1 MKIRISLRLYFFASI
16 VLVSSS
22 MAIGFSLLSA
32 NYFINGLDKGLK
44 GIMLELSKTIEVED
58 GYPKTIVGFNVASR
72 WEDLPEIIQ
81 SRFDPSIEV
90 GMLYKE
96 EDKAS
101 IFTLPENLFFVL
113 NYPSPEGE
121 PRYISRI
128 MLEENRPKIEDNIKP
143 ATQMIKIAV
152 TGLAAIAL
160 FSFFLIMLMR
170 KIAKP
175 IESLRNWAK
184 SLDHTNLQ
192 KQPPDFT
199 YNELNTL
206 ATLIRSSLVS
216 AHDSLTREQQ
226 FLSYASHE
234 LRTPISVVRSNVEL
248 LNRLSEKTPLTEKQQ
263 FTVLRIERAALTMSD
278 LTNTLLWL
286 SRRDEQKIEPEPV
299 NLHEK
304 INTLCK
310 ELDYLLNGKQVKVC
324 ISTDDENVT
333 INAEAIS
340 CHIVLTNLIR
350 NAYQHTQNGTV
361 NIVQHGSSV
370 TIVNSN
376 QHEKSALNNTNT
388 SEQGTMGYGLGLQL
402 IDKII
407 KRHNWS
413 YTIYD
418 TPERYE
424 VIIDFDER

>member
-16 VLVSSS
+16 VLVSSL

-32 NYFINGLDKGLK
+32 NYFIDGLDKGLK
-44 GIMLELSKTIEVED
+44 GIMLELSKTTEVED
-58 GYPKTIVGFNVASR
+58 GHPKTIVGFNVASR

-90 GMLYKE
+90 GVLYKE

-101 IFTLPENLFFVL
+101 MFTLPENLFFVL

-128 MLEENRPKIEDNIKP
+128 MLEENRPKIEDNIQP
-143 ATQMIKIAV
+143 ATQMLRIAI

-160 FSFFLIMLMR
+160 FSFFLIMLMK

-184 SLDHTNLQ
+184 SLNHSNLQ
-192 KQPPDFT
+192 KNPPDFT

-206 ATLIRSSLVS
+206 ATLIRSSLIS

-248 LNRLSEKTPLTEKQQ
+248 LNRLNEKTPLTEKQQ
-263 FTVLRIERAALTMSD
+263 LTVRRIERAVLTMSD

-286 SRRDEQKIEPEPV
+286 SRRDEQQIESEPV
-299 NLHEK
+299 NLSEE
-304 INTLCK
+304 INTLCG
-310 ELDYLLNGKQVKVC
+310 ELDYLLSGKKVKLL
-324 ISTDDENVT
+324 INTDDENSI
-333 INAEAIS
+333 INTEATS

-350 NAYQHTQNGTV
+350 NAYQHTQGGVVHIT
-361 NIVQHGSSV
+361 QHGSRV
-370 TIVNSN
+370 TVMNSN
-376 QHEKSALNNTNT
+376 NTYST
-388 SEQGTMGYGLGLQL
+388 EHIAMGYGLGLQL
-402 IDKII
+402 SEKII
-407 KRHNWS
+407 KRYGWGYN
-413 YTIYD
+413 IYD

-424 VIIDFDER
+424 VVVDFGEAL

>member
-1 MKIRISLRLYFFASI
+1 MYFFASI
-16 VLVSSS
+16 VLVSSL

-32 NYFINGLDKGLK
+32 NYFIDGLDKGLK
-44 GIMLELSKTIEVED
+44 GIMLELSKTTEVED
-58 GYPKTIVGFNVASR
+58 GHPKTIVGFNVASR

-90 GMLYKE
+90 GVLYKE

-101 IFTLPENLFFVL
+101 MFTLPENLFFVL

-128 MLEENRPKIEDNIKP
+128 MLEENRPKIEDNIQP
-143 ATQMIKIAV
+143 ATQMLRIAI

-160 FSFFLIMLMR
+160 FSFFLIMLMK

-184 SLDHTNLQ
+184 SLNHSNLQ
-192 KQPPDFT
+192 KNPPDFT

-206 ATLIRSSLVS
+206 ATLIRSSLIS

-248 LNRLSEKTPLTEKQQ
+248 LNRLNEKTPLTEKQQ
-263 FTVLRIERAALTMSD
+263 LTVQRIERAVLTMSD

-286 SRRDEQKIEPEPV
+286 SRRDEQQIESEPV
-299 NLHEK
+299 NLSEE
-304 INTLCK
+304 INTLCG
-310 ELDYLLNGKQVKVC
+310 ELDYLLSGKKVKLL
-324 ISTDDENVT
+324 INTDDENSI
-333 INAEAIS
+333 INTEATS

-350 NAYQHTQNGTV
+350 NAYQHTQGGVVHIT
-361 NIVQHGSSV
+361 QHGSRV
-370 TIVNSN
+370 TVMNSN
-376 QHEKSALNNTNT
+376 NTYST
-388 SEQGTMGYGLGLQL
+388 EHIAMGYGLGLQL
-402 IDKII
+402 SEKII
-407 KRHNWS
+407 KRYGWGYN
-413 YTIYD
+413 IYD

-424 VIIDFDER
+424 VVVDFGEAL